1 MLDKC
6 IRALRTRPATRVAAM
21 AAIVFAPA
29 MQAQSAVRSVT
40 PLRAAPSGRELAT
53 LHPGASV
60 RAAAVRQGHTQVTID
75 GFVDGSLLG
84 SGRDSFPTVVK
95 APRGA
100 RLRSAARPDA
110 TILADLR
117 DGMGVT
123 VISRSGDWVRIRR
136 TGWVPSSALGRASAA
151 TPPPRGDRGGR
162 AGTGRSSSAGTPVPQ
177 PGAVDSAGRDSRPA
191 APATPAPPGALMPT
205 TSIEIR
211 VGPYGQPIARVD
223 SRAPL

>member
-60 RAAAVRQGHTQVTID
+60 RTAAVRQGHTQVTLD

-84 SGRDSFPTVVK
+84 SGRDSFPNVVK

-100 RLRSAARPDA
+100 RLRSAGRPDA
-110 TILADLR
+110 SILADLR

-123 VISRSGDWVRIRR
+123 VISRTGDWVRVRR
-136 TGWVPSSALGRASAA
+136 TGWVSSSALGPGTASA
-151 TPPPRGDRGGR
+151 PP
-162 AGTGRSSSAGTPVPQ
+162 A
-177 PGAVDSAGRDSRPA
+177 A
-191 APATPAPPGALMPT
+191 APASRGERDGRAAAAPAA
-205 TSIEIR
+205 
-211 VGPYGQPIARVD
+211 IA
-223 SRAPL
+223 

>member
-6 IRALRTRPATRVAAM
+6 IRALHKRPATRAAVIAAM
-21 AAIVFAPA
+21 MFAPA
-29 MQAQSAVRSVT
+29 LPAQSSIRSVT

-84 SGRDSFPTVVK
+84 SGRDSFPNVVK

-100 RLRSAARPDA
+100 RLRSAGRPDA

-123 VISRSGDWVRIRR
+123 VI
-136 TGWVPSSALGRASAA
+136 
-151 TPPPRGDRGGR
+151 
-162 AGTGRSSSAGTPVPQ
+162 
-177 PGAVDSAGRDSRPA
+177 
-191 APATPAPPGALMPT
+191 
-205 TSIEIR
+205 
-211 VGPYGQPIARVD
+211 
-223 SRAPL
+223 